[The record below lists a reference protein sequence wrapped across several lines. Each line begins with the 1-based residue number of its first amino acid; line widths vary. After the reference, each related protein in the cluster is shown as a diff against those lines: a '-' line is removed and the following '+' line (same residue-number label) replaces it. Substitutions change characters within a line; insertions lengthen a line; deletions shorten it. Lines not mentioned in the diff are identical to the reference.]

1 MEWTNPHTVGGESM
15 STKGAM
21 SLFQGVTPRT
31 AGFQTVSYPEM
42 REPTLVVQT
51 VLMFIGAAPT
61 STGGGIKVTTLALV
75 VLIVVAQVRGQ
86 DHAFLA
92 HAAPALDLA
101 CTLHSGDGLLARPPE
116 YPGAHGLRRAGAL
129 ARPIRSNLGI
139 RDCGTLTRRH
149 AAPELVRQDPDLR
162 CHVPRKGWP
171 DNLYRGPRSKA
182 THPTIQIPRGGDSH
196 RLNQSSDQ
204 PFSLRGRESWL
215 IGGEAWRRAKNQA
228 GRDGG
233 RRSLLSLLAGGVWC
247 TQRGRPLTRRSPRPR
262 PRARGASSRRRRG
275 SHPSPYTS

>member
-31 AGFQTVSYPEM
+31 AGFQTV
-42 REPTLVVQT
+42 R
-51 VLMFIGAAPT
+51 MFIGAAPT

-101 CTLHSGDGLLARPPE
+101 CTLHSGDGILARPPE
-116 YPGAHGLRRAGAL
+116 YPGAHGLRLVGAL
-129 ARPIRSNLGI
+129 ARLIRRHLGI
-139 RDCGTLTRRH
+139 RYCRALARRH
-149 AAPELVRQDPDLR
+149 AAPEHVRRDPDLR

-171 DNLYRGPRSKA
+171 DNLYCGPRSKA
-182 THPTIQIPRGGDSH
+182 THPTIQIPRGRDSR
-196 RLNQSSDQ
+196 RLNQRSDQ

-215 IGGEAWRRAKNQA
+215 RGGAAAVPK
-228 GRDGG
+228 
-233 RRSLLSLLAGGVWC
+233 C
-247 TQRGRPLTRRSPRPR
+247 
-262 PRARGASSRRRRG
+262 
-275 SHPSPYTS
+275 